1 MNGDAMSFRR
11 TLSWSTSLN
20 ELRAADR
27 TAAPVFTIAGRFDRA
42 AIMRE
47 AVKLARRFGSSCQLT
62 WQGRMRVAL
71 RTVWARAK
79 EAASAALPLA
89 RAA

>member
-1 MNGDAMSFRR
+1 MSFRR
-11 TLSWSTSLN
+11 TLAWSTSLN
-20 ELRAADR
+20 DIR
-27 TAAPVFTIAGRFDRA
+27 TAGQVAGPVYVVGGRFDLA

-47 AVKLARRFGSSCQLT
+47 AVKLARRFGSSCQLN

-79 EAASAALPLA
+79 AAALPLA